1 MSLCNDGKYSFSIL
15 EHPQGAEL
23 RMIVARGCAYAD
35 HYGYRD
41 ELMEYQDQGEQ
52 FFTYTLSPEVDSAA
66 VTRRANLLNMAPELL
81 LETHHNGKDVLL
93 TAAKEAE
100 NGDGW
105 VLRLQNTGDTPAQ
118 ATLSLGMLEG
128 EIALDFAPQ
137 ELKTLGLKSDGTWA
151 ELPITELEGGC

>member
-1 MSLCNDGKYSFSIL
+1 
-15 EHPQGAEL
+15 
-23 RMIVARGCAYAD
+23 MIVARGCAYAD

-52 FFTYTLSPEVDSAA
+52 FFTYTLSSEVDPAA

-81 LETHHNGKDVLL
+81 LETHHNGSLDPFYQGMELTGKDVLL

-137 ELKTLGLKSDGTWA
+137 ELKTLGLKFDGTWA